1 MTSYFIG
8 DYNLSDDSKTSFY
21 IVEEENYEHES
32 SRDNDNY
39 TEKSK
44 SSKDKGKD
52 KDKNKSSTDKHKN
65 KSSTDTDKGK
75 DNYKNKS
82 STDTDTDKENIFIF
96 NIEIS
101 KHESLSSVT
110 QTFIYLNRYLISNCV
125 RKKPNNFKHL
135 INNPLISK
143 YLN

>member
-32 SRDNDNY
+32 STDNY
-39 TEKSK
+39 TDKSK
-44 SSKDKGKD
+44 SSTDKGKD
-52 KDKNKSSTDKHKN
+52 KR
-65 KSSTDTDKGK
+65 
-75 DNYKNKS
+75 KS
-82 STDTDTDKENIFIF
+82 STDTDTDKENISIF

>member
-39 TEKSK
+39 TDKS
-44 SSKDKGKD
+44 
-52 KDKNKSSTDKHKN
+52 
-65 KSSTDTDKGK
+65 KSSTDTDKS
-75 DNYKNKS
+75 KS
-82 STDTDTDKENIFIF
+82 STDTDTDKSKSSTDTDKENISIF

-110 QTFIYLNRYLISNCV
+110 QTFIYLNRYLISKCV

>member
-39 TEKSK
+39 TDKSK
-44 SSKDKGKD
+44 SSKD
-52 KDKNKSSTDKHKN
+52 TDK
-65 KSSTDTDKGK
+65 S
-75 DNYKNKS
+75 KS
-82 STDTDTDKENIFIF
+82 STDTDTDKSKSSTDTDKENISIF

-110 QTFIYLNRYLISNCV
+110 QTFIYLNRYLISKCV

>member
-39 TEKSK
+39 TDKSK
-44 SSKDKGKD
+44 SSKD
-52 KDKNKSSTDKHKN
+52 TDK
-65 KSSTDTDKGK
+65 S
-75 DNYKNKS
+75 KS
-82 STDTDTDKENIFIF
+82 STDTDTDKRKSSTDTDKENISIF

-110 QTFIYLNRYLISNCV
+110 QTFIYLNRYLISKCV

>member
-39 TEKSK
+39 TDKSK
-44 SSKDKGKD
+44 SSKD
-52 KDKNKSSTDKHKN
+52 
-65 KSSTDTDKGK
+65 TDTDTYTDKS
-75 DNYKNKS
+75 KS
-82 STDTDTDKENIFIF
+82 STDTDTDKRKSSTDTDKENISIF

-110 QTFIYLNRYLISNCV
+110 QTFIYLNRYLISKCV

>member
-21 IVEEENYEHES
+21 IVEEENYYHES

-39 TEKSK
+39 TDKSK
-44 SSKDKGKD
+44 SSKDNGKD
-52 KDKNKSSTDKHKN
+52 KSKSSTDNGKDKR
-65 KSSTDTDKGK
+65 KSSTDTD
-75 DNYKNKS
+75 NSKNKS
-82 STDTDTDKENIFIF
+82 STDTDTDKENISIF

-101 KHESLSSVT
+101 KHESLYSVT